1 MTGNAVEL
9 GIGDRCEML
18 ITFHGD
24 VKERVAGLGG
34 VLDRRFKDRDQ
45 QLVCATNAAAHCR
58 RCRCFCGTR
67 CVC

>member
-9 GIGDRCEML
+9 GIGERCEML

-24 VKERVAGLGG
+24 VKERVAALAG

-45 QLVCATNAAAHCR
+45 QLV
-58 RCRCFCGTR
+58 
-67 CVC
+67 

>member
-1 MTGNAVEL
+1 MPCLAGACPWLRSLGGWMTGNAVEL

-45 QLVCATNAAAHCR
+45 QLV
-58 RCRCFCGTR
+58 
-67 CVC
+67 